1 MKALRMTLGILGAA
15 LAGFGIYFMLKLS
28 WDMNKI
34 MGAANA
40 AKTIDN
46 LSNPMPRIW
55 IAAGLGLGIGLLFGL
70 AIGLPGRT
78 ARNVRRDTLREAAD
92 QREAAIRE
100 NAISRG
106 GSAGEQSLADRA
118 AASPATADGH
128 ASPDDV
134 GTDGHAGT
142 AGGPGPEHGE

>member
-28 WDMNKI
+28 WDM

-55 IAAGLGLGIGLLFGL
+55 IAAGLGLGVGLLFGL

-106 GSAGEQSLADRA
+106 GSAGEHSLADRA
-118 AASPATADGH
+118 AASSTQADGH
-128 ASPDDV
+128 ASPGDV
-134 GTDGHAGT
+134 ATDAPGT
-142 AGGPGPEHGE
+142 AGEPGPEHGE

>member
-1 MKALRMTLGILGAA
+1 MKPLRMTLGILGAA

-55 IAAGLGLGIGLLFGL
+55 IAAGLGLGVGLLFGL

-78 ARNVRRDTLREAAD
+78 ARNVRRDTLRESAD

-118 AASPATADGH
+118 AASSTKTDGH
-128 ASPDDV
+128 ASPG
-134 GTDGHAGT
+134 GTEGPST
-142 AGGPGPEHGE
+142 AGASGPEHGE

>member
-1 MKALRMTLGILGAA
+1 MTLGILGAA

-55 IAAGLGLGIGLLFGL
+55 IAAGLGLGIGLLFGPRRRAGIRDDPL
-70 AIGLPGRT
+70 DMGDM
-78 ARNVRRDTLREAAD
+78 VRC
-92 QREAAIRE
+92 Q
-100 NAISRG
+100 
-106 GSAGEQSLADRA
+106 
-118 AASPATADGH
+118 
-128 ASPDDV
+128 
-134 GTDGHAGT
+134 
-142 AGGPGPEHGE
+142 